1 MDTLELA
8 RTIADMATLAATKEA
23 FSTTYYFPNGTALV
37 VSKNSLSGRGHASLA
52 SLPLDAEGNEEWER
66 AAEWQ
71 TVYDVAERLA
81 VLAAE

>member
-8 RTIADMATLAATKEA
+8 RTIADMATLAATKET

-37 VSKNSLSGRGHASLA
+37 VSKNALSGRGLASLA
-52 SLPLDAEGNEEWER
+52 TLPLNAKGEEEWER

-71 TVYDVAERLA
+71 TAYDVAERLA